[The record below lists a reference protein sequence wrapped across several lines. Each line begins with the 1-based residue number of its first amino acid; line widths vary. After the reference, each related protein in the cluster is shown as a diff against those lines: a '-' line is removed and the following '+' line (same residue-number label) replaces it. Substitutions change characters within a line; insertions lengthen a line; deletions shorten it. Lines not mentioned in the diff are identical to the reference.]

1 MCMCARV
8 PVYVRMCVCKR
19 VRMCVCASASVCM
32 CVSVSRMCAR
42 VCLCT
47 NVCVGVFVCVY
58 FCPQMATAVI
68 CLYMYPSQW
77 KTTQII
83 QGIPP
88 KDKELCRA
96 DSKIVTQSD
105 VLLTY
110 QPQGDSHWTGR
121 VYLDFTST
129 YWFRTQIC
137 MTEWP
142 RHCSWIPDVACS
154 ILVLAAI
161 FHSPHLPLFQFLSL
175 ISG

>member
-1 MCMCARV
+1 M
-8 PVYVRMCVCKR
+8 YVCERFQD
-19 VRMCVCASASVCM
+19 VRA
-32 CVSVSRMCAR
+32 CVSVYK
-42 VCLCT
+42 CLCRC
-47 NVCVGVFVCVY
+47 VCVCVY

-77 KTTQII
+77 KTTRII